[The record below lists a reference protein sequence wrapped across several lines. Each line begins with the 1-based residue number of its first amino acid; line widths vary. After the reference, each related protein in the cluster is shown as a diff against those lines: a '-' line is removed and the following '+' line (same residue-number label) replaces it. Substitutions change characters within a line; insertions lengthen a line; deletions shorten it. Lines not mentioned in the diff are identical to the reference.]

1 MRLLSDC
8 SLKCLHKFSRKRN
21 RENFSGHGRKL
32 KNCVCVG
39 VCWRHDCHHQ
49 LQPGILYFED
59 RYDDIPAL
67 SCILTV
73 KLANSVAE
81 QIQPCSCRYCHQYF
95 SPAVGNLTRKEIKE
109 FSAGVSRTY

>member
-1 MRLLSDC
+1 MFTQIQQEAEQRELLRTRTKTEE
-8 SLKCLHKFSRKRN
+8 L
-21 RENFSGHGRKL
+21 
-32 KNCVCVG
+32 CVC

-73 KLANSVAE
+73 KLANFVAE